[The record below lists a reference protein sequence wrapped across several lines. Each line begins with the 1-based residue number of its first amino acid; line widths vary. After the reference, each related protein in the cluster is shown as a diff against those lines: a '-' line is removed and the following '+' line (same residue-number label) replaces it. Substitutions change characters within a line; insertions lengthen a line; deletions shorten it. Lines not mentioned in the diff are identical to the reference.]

1 MLIETDRCRIRHFE
15 EKDLDSFIEYRNNKE
30 WMQYQG
36 FKNRTREEYA
46 AFLLGKRD
54 IIIGIQLAL
63 AEKESDT
70 LIGDIYLKYDG
81 EAYCLGYSLHPKY
94 SGKGYMTEA
103 LTALIKQLKFD
114 IHAGVLPENEASK
127 KLLKRLGFTYSYF
140 DESEGE
146 EVYILKSS
154 TDA

>member
-1 MLIETDRCRIRHFE
+1 MLIETERCRIRRFKE
-15 EKDLDSFIEYRNNKE
+15 GDLEAFMDYRNNSE
-30 WMQYQG
+30 WMKYQG

-46 AFLLGKRD
+46 AFLLGKRNV
-54 IIIGIQLAL
+54 ITGMQLAL
-63 AEKESDT
+63 AEKESDS

-81 EAYCLGYSLHPKY
+81 EVYTLGYTLHPGY

-103 LTALIKQLKFD
+103 LRALIKQLNSE

-140 DESEGE
+140 DEAEGE
-146 EVYILKSS
+146 EVYIY
-154 TDA
+154 